1 MSTVRDC
8 VTSALR
14 KIGVTDPSGDEVQTA
29 VRAFSDMTHG
39 WRLQGIDIWHIG
51 DQMNGGFPLPEVNH
65 GEFTAESP
73 FPMPEA
79 YRESA
84 AFCLAAKLAPEYG
97 APIQFDAGMY
107 LRQIQAGYM
116 VINDVVIDP
125 MMFRMVP
132 YRGYIR

>member
-14 KIGVTDPSGDEVQTA
+14 KIGVTDPSGDEVQAA
-29 VRAFSDMTHG
+29 VVSFSDMAHG
-39 WRLQGIDIWHIG
+39 WRLQGIDLWHIG
-51 DQMNGGFPLPEVNH
+51 LQMNAGFPLPEVNH

-79 YRESA
+79 YREAA

-97 APIQFDAGMY
+97 APLQFDHHAY

-116 VINDVVIDP
+116 VINPVEMPALLFSMSPLSRVG
-125 MMFRMVP
+125 R
-132 YRGYIR
+132 

>member
-14 KIGVTDPSGDEVQTA
+14 KIGVTDPNGDEVQAA
-29 VRAFSDMTHG
+29 VLAFSDMAHG

-51 DQMNGGFPLPEVNH
+51 LQMNAGFPLPEVDH
-65 GEFTAESP
+65 GEFTAQSP

-79 YRESA
+79 YREAA
-84 AFCLAAKLAPEYG
+84 AFCLAAKIAPEYG
-97 APIQFDAGMY
+97 APIQFDAAMY

-116 VINDVVIDP
+116 VINPVTLPPALFHIHPVRR
-125 MMFRMVP
+125 FGR
-132 YRGYIR
+132 

>member
-8 VTSALR
+8 IISGLR
-14 KIGVTDPSGDEVQTA
+14 KIGVTDPSNDEIGAA

-39 WRLQGIDIWHIG
+39 WRLQGIDIWQIG
-51 DQMNGGFPLPEVNH
+51 VSQNGGFPLPEADH

-79 YRESA
+79 YREASA
-84 AFCLAAKLAPEYG
+84 YCLAEKLAPEYG
-97 APIQFDAGMY
+97 LQVNAAAY

-116 VINDVVIDP
+116 VINPVE
-125 MMFRMVP
+125 FESSLLR
-132 YRGYIR
+132 RRNTWWS